1 MYFANQNARLRPI
14 QTDLDLDFILE
25 FANSQE
31 IVRHTLGRKFPSQ
44 ASSVA
49 DWINSSNVGEFPTR
63 VAMIIESGESQQ
75 VGLVQIDQINWVSR
89 NGWFGIWLIPNHR
102 RKGYGK
108 FSLSAIIHYSFATLG
123 LRQLRLIVK
132 ADNSDALGL
141 YKNFGFLK
149 EGEMIDAELVEGKF
163 HNLIIMRLTNS

>member
-1 MYFANQNARLRPI
+1 MHFVNGEVRLRPI

-31 IVRHTLGRKFPSQ
+31 IVRHTLGRRFPSQ
-44 ASSVA
+44 ASNVA

-63 VAMIIESGESQQ
+63 IAMIIESGESQQ
-75 VGLVQIDQINWVSR
+75 AGIVQIDQINWVSR

-102 RKGYGK
+102 RKGYGE
-108 FSLSAIIHYSFATLG
+108 FSIKAIINYSFVTLG

-132 ADNSDALGL
+132 ADHSAAIRL
-141 YKNFGFLK
+141 YKTIGFTQ
-149 EGEMIDAELVEGKF
+149 EGVMREAEFVEGKF
-163 HNLIIMRLTNS
+163 HDLIIMRLDKI